1 MRQGSIDLEKF
12 QRAVPKPD
20 PAFANKLEKEFS
32 DVPPAEPAPSISA
45 ENSKKPQLILPS
57 GEVSIIESATI
68 LFKQLAK
75 THRYFARGRLV
86 VEVVCNKEGNEV
98 LSPLRASAF
107 RSRMEKDFRLL
118 VWRSP
123 RGERMLKP
131 AHCPKDIAEAFLESD
146 PSIDYLPGI
155 SLLVSSPILA
165 EQNGELV
172 ALNKGYHEVAGG
184 IYVERRIEIEELP
197 LEKALKSLLG
207 LLADFSNLPAA
218 WKHGKASVAGILAQL
233 SVQRGK
239 PMPWFL
245 VQRAVDGALRAR
257 LVELDPDSASWPC
270 DPSAASKVTL
280 KAISGGVK
288 PINGD
293 GGSVV
298 NEKGVTYSA
307 YLRPNELQDLADG
320 LSEILDLQ
328 AKHGIKIRFNLF
340 VEAASDGDIG
350 PEASAELRKALE
362 EISDAFH

>member
-1 MRQGSIDLEKF
+1 LVAGPTS
-12 QRAVPKPD
+12 
-20 PAFANKLEKEFS
+20 
-32 DVPPAEPAPSISA
+32 
-45 ENSKKPQLILPS
+45 
-57 GEVSIIESATI
+57 
-68 LFKQLAK
+68 LFKESIP
-75 THRYFARGRLV
+75 TG
-86 VEVVCNKEGNEV
+86 V
-98 LSPLRASAF
+98 LTDA
-107 RSRMEKDFRLL
+107 
-118 VWRSP
+118 
-123 RGERMLKP
+123 
-131 AHCPKDIAEAFLESD
+131 
-146 PSIDYLPGI
+146 
-155 SLLVSSPILA
+155 SLLLPPTEPI
-165 EQNGELV
+165 V
-172 ALNKGYHEVAGG
+172 AAA
-184 IYVERRIEIEELP
+184 I
-197 LEKALKSLLG
+197 LEA
-207 LLADFSNLPAA
+207 NLPAA

-307 YLRPNELQDLADG
+307 YLQPNELQDLADG

-328 AKHGIKIRFNLF
+328 AKHGIKIRFYLS
-340 VEAASDGDIG
+340 VEAASDGDLG